1 MNITITLTEDEF
13 PKQQQN
19 VIQSALGLQKQ
30 ADLDGALKKLCK
42 AAALEYVNM
51 FVEEGMPSS
60 ADEVRQ
66 ERLRFLIENYYRD
79 HIPSES
85 EVTAIF
91 QLTKPQSRT
100 LLSKTISRHRNKIG
114 GQVRTSVAAVIR
126 SAKKSRDGGTW
137 EIVIQSEVILE
148 ELNRAVAEKG
158 PTLKRIRLKR
168 GSAGQYEVEE
178 DTYNLLKNEYG
189 IG

>member
-1 MNITITLTEDEF
+1 
-13 PKQQQN
+13 
-19 VIQSALGLQKQ
+19 
-30 ADLDGALKKLCK
+30 
-42 AAALEYVNM
+42 
-51 FVEEGMPSS
+51 
-60 ADEVRQ
+60 
-66 ERLRFLIENYYRD
+66 
-79 HIPSES
+79 
-85 EVTAIF
+85 
-91 QLTKPQSRT
+91 
-100 LLSKTISRHRNKIG
+100 
-114 GQVRTSVAAVIR
+114 VIR

-148 ELNRAVAEKG
+148 ELNRAVAEKC

>member
-1 MNITITLTEDEF
+1 MNITITLTDDEF
-13 PKQQQN
+13 PKEQQK
-19 VIQSALGLQKQ
+19 VIQSALGLQKE
-30 ADLDGALKKLCK
+30 ADLDSAMRKLCK

-51 FVEEGMPSS
+51 FVEEGMPTS

-66 ERLRFLIENYYRD
+66 ERLCFLIENYYRD
-79 HIPSES
+79 RVPSES

-114 GQVRTSVAAVIR
+114 GQVRASAAVVIR
-126 SAKKSRDGGTW
+126 AAKKSSDKTTW
-137 EIVIQSEVILE
+137 EMVIKSEVILE
-148 ELNRAVAEKG
+148 ELNLIVAEQG